1 MEEYGKKEAR
11 RKLRRAK
18 IGRWINDW
26 GKPLF
31 LCATTGAA
39 WCGLKAS
46 FKANRLERELERT
59 QKVVDNNAR
68 CQRYD
73 RETLLDL
80 ERQQNLLLEKAF
92 NMTEGKEADKAS

>member
-1 MEEYGKKEAR
+1 MEYKPDKKAR
-11 RKLRRAK
+11 RSVRKAK
-18 IGRWINDW
+18 VVRWLNDW

-31 LCATTGAA
+31 LGATATAA
-39 WCGLKAS
+39 WCGWKAS
-46 FKANRLERELERT
+46 FKVNRLERELERT

-92 NMTEGKEADKAS
+92 NITEGKADEKSA